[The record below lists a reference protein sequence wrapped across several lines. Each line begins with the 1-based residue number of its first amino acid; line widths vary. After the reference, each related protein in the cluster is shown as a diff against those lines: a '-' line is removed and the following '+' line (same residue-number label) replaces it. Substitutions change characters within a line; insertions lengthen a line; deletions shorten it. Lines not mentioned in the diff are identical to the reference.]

1 MNQISILDFLLRV
14 GCALFCGLLIGFE
27 RQWHQ
32 RQAGMRTYILVAV
45 GSALFVMVS
54 ALTKGDNSPTR
65 IAAQIVTGIGFL
77 GAGVIM
83 RSGFNVRGL
92 NTAATIWSSAA
103 VGTLAGIGQPF
114 YAIIG
119 AFTVL
124 GINLFLRPLANMVN
138 QQPAD
143 PAEQDINY
151 LLVFTCWGR
160 EASRMRNLL
169 VQLVGVSPLC
179 LHELESVVGQNEKH
193 ITFKAI
199 LTAAEKS
206 DAQIEQIVSRI
217 ALERNLVGISWQ
229 ITPSG
234 TSGEG

>member
-1 MNQISILDFLLRV
+1 
-14 GCALFCGLLIGFE
+14 
-27 RQWHQ
+27 
-32 RQAGMRTYILVAV
+32 
-45 GSALFVMVS
+45 
-54 ALTKGDNSPTR
+54 
-65 IAAQIVTGIGFL
+65 
-77 GAGVIM
+77 M